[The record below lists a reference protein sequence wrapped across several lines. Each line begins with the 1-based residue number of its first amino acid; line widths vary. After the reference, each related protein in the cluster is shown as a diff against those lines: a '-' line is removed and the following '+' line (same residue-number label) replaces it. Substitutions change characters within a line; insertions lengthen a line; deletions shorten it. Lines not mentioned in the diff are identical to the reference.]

1 LTSKRVKA
9 VKMKTV
15 SPFQQKQ
22 GSKIKEQAC
31 VNYTENVSVK
41 LQSLKKSDDYG
52 DNYNCMSLNPP

>member
-1 LTSKRVKA
+1 
-9 VKMKTV
+9 MKTV